1 VVLNY
6 VNVLD
11 LIVIRCFCDCRIGMG
26 KSFIVE
32 GEEVRARARDGEE
45 IWLCGSACASGKIC
59 AQCIRITCSCVLPYH
74 LAYKQMSTSHTY

>member
-1 VVLNY
+1 MLKY

-32 GEEVRARARDGEE
+32 GEEARWGRDLIVWVGVHV
-45 IWLCGSACASGKIC
+45 WQDMCSVHTDYMFVCPSVSSGI
-59 AQCIRITCSCVLPYH
+59 QINVHFSHVL
-74 LAYKQMSTSHTY
+74 L